1 MDYKDKEEQQGHG
14 GKKKL
19 TREDFK
25 NDVADAV
32 KKGLKKAPAKKA
44 RRGGKK
50 GMYDSMS
57 VAELRKLLTDKRK
70 ALLTKAGFPDGTLPR
85 SKAAMIALCK
95 KFKRKRW

>member
-1 MDYKDKEEQQGHG
+1 MDYKDKEEETSGK
-14 GKKKL
+14 KKKL

-32 KKGLKKAPAKKA
+32 KKGLKKPPPKPKSK
-44 RRGGKK
+44 RGKK
-50 GMYDSMS
+50 GMYVSMS

-70 ALLTKAGFPDGTLPR
+70 ALLTKAGFPDGSMPR